1 MKMLACKNSTG
12 VPFNGKARAQKYPK
26 GNNWVLDLF
35 LLYCDSGTSN
45 SNVLQINIMV
55 QIKLMRDEFV
65 IAYPGP

>member
-12 VPFNGKARAQKYPK
+12 VPFNGKARAQEHPK
-26 GNNWVLDLF
+26 GNNWVLDTL

-45 SNVLQINIMV
+45 SNGLQINIMV
-55 QIKLMRDEFV
+55 QIKLMRDESV